1 MVDLLEDFE
10 SFRIMPYFPEEAK
23 VFFLK
28 FPLPKRPAKGTDF
41 NPLSRAFVV
50 CYG

>member
-23 VFFLK
+23 VFF
-28 FPLPKRPAKGTDF
+28 
-41 NPLSRAFVV
+41 
-50 CYG
+50 